1 MRMQRARKSRG
12 ALREGVHY
20 DEAAAARERAEIVAR
35 VRQIL
40 SSSLDLPSITDA
52 AALVDHFVIVT
63 PPEAAGIEITDAKPG
78 TIELNLGRLVN
89 AVIDHALTFT
99 GATLPWTMLHGALAV
114 WERLWLGQ
122 AEVTASETDAAVLWA
137 LWTTR
142 DGRDMVSKSTITT
155 AVHGLLT
162 KHGRPTLTPVQIDAA
177 LLKLRRL
184 KCIETAR
191 SAANS
196 FWLREV
202 AQMRYP

>member
-20 DEAAAARERAEIVAR
+20 DEAAAARKRSEIVAS
-35 VRQIL
+35 VQQIL
-40 SSSLDLPSITDA
+40 SSSFELPSITDA
-52 AALVDHFVIVT
+52 DALVDHFVIVT
-63 PPEAAGIEITDAKPG
+63 PPEVPGLEIADARPG
-78 TIELNLGRLVN
+78 TVELNLGTLVD

-99 GATLPWTMLHGALAV
+99 GATVPWTMMHGALAV

-122 AEVTASETDAAVLWA
+122 QEVTATETDAAVLWA

-142 DGRDMVSKSTITT
+142 DGRDMVGKSTIAS
-155 AVHGLLT
+155 AVHGVLT
-162 KHGRPTLTPVQIDAA
+162 THGRPTFTQVQIDAA

-191 SAANS
+191 SAVNS